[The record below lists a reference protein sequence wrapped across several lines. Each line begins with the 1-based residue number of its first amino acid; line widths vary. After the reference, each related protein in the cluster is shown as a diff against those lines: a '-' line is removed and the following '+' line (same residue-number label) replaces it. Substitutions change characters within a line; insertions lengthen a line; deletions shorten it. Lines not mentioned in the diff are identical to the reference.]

1 MKRISALFILL
12 PLVFIG
18 CIKITTVE
26 QPTEAKAGAEITVK
40 VHLETDLGEGTE
52 AEDLAIQNAHGL
64 LGVCIPNDWELIFAE
79 FSGDVSGRMS
89 EDRALADDCEGS
101 YPPDLGYHWIAL
113 ISQQGFVYTEKIV
126 KFLVTLEFKVGEVTG
141 DYHLIYRSGLS
152 YGAGSDTTTVWHEH
166 TEVADITVR

>member
-26 QPTEAKAGAEITVK
+26 QPTEAKVGAEITVK

-52 AEDLAIQNAHGL
+52 AEDLAIQNVHGL

-79 FSGDVSGRMS
+79 FSADVSGRMS
-89 EDRALADDCEGS
+89 EDSALADDCEGS

-126 KFLVTLEFKVGEVTG
+126 KFLVTLEFKVGEFTG
-141 DYHLIYRSGLS
+141 NYHLMYRSGLS